1 MWTGGDR
8 QIMDKDMKK
17 EICKIVNN
25 LDEINESMRI
35 LCIFTNCEICNKSFK
50 KCPRKIFNEFMAN
63 YMEMLKDD

>member
-1 MWTGGDR
+1 MWSGGDR

-25 LDEINESMRI
+25 LDDINESMRI
-35 LCIFTNCEICNKSFK
+35 LCIFTNCEICNKAFN
-50 KCPRKIFNEFMAN
+50 KCPRKIFNEFMGN